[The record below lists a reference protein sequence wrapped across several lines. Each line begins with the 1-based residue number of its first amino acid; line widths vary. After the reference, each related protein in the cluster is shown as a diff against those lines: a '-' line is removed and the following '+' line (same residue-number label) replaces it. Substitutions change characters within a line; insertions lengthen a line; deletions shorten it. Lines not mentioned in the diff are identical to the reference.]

1 MIPIPNGKAKLAQSI
16 KRAGYVFFTICEIMK
31 IRVIVIYI
39 INKRIK

>member
-1 MIPIPNGKAKLAQSI
+1 MIPMPKGKARLAQSI
-16 KRAGYVFFTICEIMK
+16 KRAGYVFFNICEIMK